1 MTTTATALRRK
12 TTMDEIVI
20 TAARTT
26 NGLLA
31 GIYFAFAV
39 AIMPALHRLPDDVYV
54 RVFNQINEV
63 IVNPFFMIA
72 FLGAPLTALLVL
84 RWDHGPLAIAAA
96 GTAVLAL
103 VITVLANI
111 PLNNALAEG
120 GTRAAFETPWLI
132 WHAVRTAA
140 ALAAVVLLSMS
151 AVGPLSSAG

>member
-1 MTTTATALRRK
+1 
-12 TTMDEIVI
+12 MDEIVI

-39 AIMPALHRLPDDVYV
+39 AIMPALHKLPDDVYV

-72 FLGAPLTALLVL
+72 FLGAPVTALLVL

-96 GTAVLAL
+96 GAAVLAL
-103 VITVLANI
+103 VITVVANI

-120 GTRAAFETPWLI
+120 GTRAAFET
-132 WHAVRTAA
+132 R
-140 ALAAVVLLSMS
+140 
-151 AVGPLSSAG
+151 G

>member
-1 MTTTATALRRK
+1 MTTTATAHRENA
-12 TTMDEIVI
+12 TMDEIVI

-26 NGLLA
+26 NGLL
-31 GIYFAFAV
+31 GGVYLAFAV
-39 AIMPALHRLPDDVYV
+39 AVMPALHRLPDE
-54 RVFNQINEV
+54 VFVSVMNQINEV
-63 IVNPFFMIA
+63 IVNPAFMVA

-96 GTAVLAL
+96 GAAVLAL
-103 VITVLANI
+103 VITVVANI

-120 GTRAAFETPWLI
+120 GSRAAFETPWLI